1 VAEQPALSFA
11 GLLRQLRAE
20 AWLTQEELAEAAKL
34 SPRSVSDLERGISR
48 TARKE
53 TALLLADAL
62 GLAGPVRVVFVA
74 AARGKAPAADVQAAR
89 LGVPSPARHNLPASL
104 TSFVGRE
111 QDLARLEGLLGQA
124 RLVTLTGPAG
134 AGKTRLALELA
145 SGVLGRFPD
154 GAWLVDLAS
163 LSDASL
169 AAAAALSAVG
179 APGQPGRPAIDTLTD
194 FLIPRRTLVVLDN
207 CEHLLDGC
215 AELVGR
221 LLAACPDVKV
231 LATTREAMN
240 IPGEVLWKVRPLTI
254 PDEDCALDGLQSSEA
269 VVLFTDRTRAVEP
282 DFEITTQNAG
292 AVTQICRRLDGMPLA
307 IELAASRVRS
317 MAVQELS
324 SRLDD
329 RFHLLTG
336 GTRTALPRQRTLEAT
351 ITWSYDLLSEA
362 ERVLFDRLS
371 VFSGGCT
378 TDSARRV
385 CSGGAVSE
393 ERVLELVG
401 LLADRSMLVA
411 DKNGERK
418 TRYRMLETLR
428 QFGRERLAARGE
440 SEAVRR
446 RHLDWAINFAESY
459 TAPTGPAKQDPET
472 IAEEH
477 NLRAA
482 VEWTL
487 DAGDEESALRI
498 IGSVWFGH
506 FNERVALYERVLPPS
521 PAVSAA
527 LAAKALWAGLALAFM
542 MGDWELG
549 RQRGAWGAA
558 AARTAGDDLRLT
570 LCLIYEG
577 MCAWTLGAE
586 EEGRRLSEEAVAVAQ
601 AARLPEAEARSLLA
615 VAFLLIDCGDLDQAE
630 QTANRAKALTREVF
644 AQGHIDEA
652 LGVIYLARGE
662 LAKAAAQ
669 LAGTVQQFREI
680 QINCGAHILETC
692 AAWTAAAGRHEL
704 GAELVATAERI
715 REETAD
721 KPRPNERII
730 WRDWLPLIAANTE
743 AEAYSSAR
751 KRGRLLSFE
760 QALDLAENSLRGYS
774 A

>member
-1 VAEQPALSFA
+1 V
-11 GLLRQLRAE
+11 
-20 AWLTQEELAEAAKL
+20 
-34 SPRSVSDLERGISR
+34 
-48 TARKE
+48 
-53 TALLLADAL
+53 
-62 GLAGPVRVVFVA
+62 
-74 AARGKAPAADVQAAR
+74 
-89 LGVPSPARHNLPASL
+89 
-104 TSFVGRE
+104 
-111 QDLARLEGLLGQA
+111 
-124 RLVTLTGPAG
+124 
-134 AGKTRLALELA
+134 
-145 SGVLGRFPD
+145 
-154 GAWLVDLAS
+154 
-163 LSDASL
+163 
-169 AAAAALSAVG
+169 
-179 APGQPGRPAIDTLTD
+179 
-194 FLIPRRTLVVLDN
+194 
-207 CEHLLDGC
+207 
-215 AELVGR
+215 
-221 LLAACPDVKV
+221 
-231 LATTREAMN
+231 
-240 IPGEVLWKVRPLTI
+240 
-254 PDEDCALDGLQSSEA
+254 DGLQSSEA

-282 DFEITTQNAG
+282 DFEITTQNAR

-351 ITWSYDLLSEA
+351 ITWSYDLLSEQ

-378 TDSARRV
+378 IDSARRV

-411 DKNGERK
+411 DKNGERN
-418 TRYRMLETLR
+418 TRYRMFETLR

-440 SEAVRR
+440 SGAVRQ
-446 RHLDWAINFAESY
+446 RHLDWAINFAESHP
-459 TAPTGPAKQDPET
+459 APTGPVKQEPEI

-482 VEWTL
+482 LEWAL
-487 DAGDEESALRI
+487 DAGDEQSALRI

-521 PAVSAA
+521 PAASAA
-527 LAAKALWAGLALAFM
+527 LAAKALWAGLSLAFM

-549 RQRGAWGAA
+549 RRRGAWGAA
-558 AARTAGDDLRLT
+558 AARTAGDDLRLS
-570 LCLIYEG
+570 LCLNYEG
-577 MCAWTLGAE
+577 MCAWGLGAE
-586 EEGRRLSEEAVAVAQ
+586 EDARRLLTEAVAVAQ
-601 AARLPEAEARSLLA
+601 AAGLPEAEARGLLP
-615 VAFLLIDCGDLDQAE
+615 VALLLFDRGDLDRAE

-644 AQGHIDEA
+644 AQGHLDEA
-652 LGVIYLARGE
+652 LGIIYLARGE

-669 LAGTVQQFREI
+669 LAGTVQEFREI

-704 GAELVATAERI
+704 GAELLATAERI

-721 KPRPNERII
+721 KPRPYERII
-730 WRDWLPLIAANTE
+730 WRDWLPLIAAHTE
-743 AEAYSSAR
+743 AEAYRSAR
-751 KRGRLLSFE
+751 KRGRLLSFD
-760 QALDLAENSLRGYS
+760 QALDLAETSLRGYS

>member
-1 VAEQPALSFA
+1 M
-11 GLLRQLRAE
+11 
-20 AWLTQEELAEAAKL
+20 
-34 SPRSVSDLERGISR
+34 
-48 TARKE
+48 
-53 TALLLADAL
+53 
-62 GLAGPVRVVFVA
+62 
-74 AARGKAPAADVQAAR
+74 
-89 LGVPSPARHNLPASL
+89 
-104 TSFVGRE
+104 
-111 QDLARLEGLLGQA
+111 
-124 RLVTLTGPAG
+124 
-134 AGKTRLALELA
+134 
-145 SGVLGRFPD
+145 
-154 GAWLVDLAS
+154 
-163 LSDASL
+163 
-169 AAAAALSAVG
+169 
-179 APGQPGRPAIDTLTD
+179 DTLTD
-194 FLIPRRTLVVLDN
+194 FLIRRRTLVVLDN

-221 LLAACPDVKV
+221 LLSACPDVKV

-240 IPGEVLWKVRPLTI
+240 IPGEVSWKVRPLTI
-254 PDEDCALDGLQSSEA
+254 PDEDCAVDGLQSSEA

-317 MAVQELS
+317 MAVEELS

-329 RFHLLTG
+329 RFRLLTG

-351 ITWSYDLLSEA
+351 ITWSYDLLSEE

-401 LLADRSMLVA
+401 GLADRSMLVA
-411 DKNGERK
+411 DKNGEPK

-428 QFGRERLAARGE
+428 QFGQARLAARGE
-440 SEAVRR
+440 SRAVRR

-459 TAPTGPAKQDPET
+459 PAPTGPGKQEPEV

-477 NLRAA
+477 NLRSA
-482 VEWTL
+482 VEWAL
-487 DAGDEESALRI
+487 DAGDEEAVLRI
-498 IGSVWFGH
+498 IGSAWFGH
-506 FNERVALYERVLPPS
+506 FNERVALYDQVLPPS

-558 AARTAGDDLRLT
+558 AARVAGDDLRLS
-570 LCLIYEG
+570 LCLNYG
-577 MCAWTLGAE
+577 GACAWALGAE
-586 EEGRRLSEEAVAVAQ
+586 EEGRRLSTEAVAVAQ
-601 AARLPEAEARSLLA
+601 AAGLPEAEARGLLA
-615 VAFLLIDCGDLDQAE
+615 VAFIAIDSGDLDRAE
-630 QTANRAKALTREVF
+630 ETANRAGALTREVF
-644 AQGHIDEA
+644 THGHVDEA

-680 QINCGAHILETC
+680 PINCGAHILETC
-692 AAWTAAAGRHEL
+692 AAWAAAAGRHEL
-704 GAELVATAERI
+704 GAELLATAERI

-743 AEAYSSAR
+743 AEAYRSAR
-751 KRGRLLSFE
+751 KRGHLLSFE
-760 QALDLAENSLRGYS
+760 QALDLAENSLKGYS

>member
-20 AWLTQEELAEAAKL
+20 ARLTQEELAEAARL

-74 AARGKAPAADVQAAR
+74 AARGKAPAAEVQAAR
-89 LGVPSPARHNLPASL
+89 LGVPSPARHNLPAPL

-124 RLVTLTGPAG
+124 RLVTLTGPGG
-134 AGKTRLALELA
+134 AGKTRLALEFA

-169 AAAAALSAVG
+169 IAAAALSAVG
-179 APGQPGRPAIDTLTD
+179 APGQPGRAAVDTLTD
-194 FLIPRRTLVVLDN
+194 FLMRRRTLVVLDN
-207 CEHLLDGC
+207 CEHLVDGC
-215 AELVGR
+215 AELAGR
-221 LLAACPDVKV
+221 LLSACPDVKV

-240 IPGEVLWKVRPLTI
+240 IPGEVLWKVRPLPI
-254 PDEDCALDGLQSSEA
+254 PDGDCALDGLQSSEA

-282 DFEITTQNAG
+282 DFDITTQNAG

-307 IELAASRVRS
+307 IELAASRMRS

-351 ITWSYDLLSEA
+351 ITWSYDLLSEQ
-362 ERVLFDRLS
+362 ERLLFDRLS

-401 LLADRSMLVA
+401 GLADRSMLVA
-411 DKNGERK
+411 DKNGEPK

-428 QFGRERLAARGE
+428 QFGQERLAARGE
-440 SEAVRR
+440 SRAVRR
-446 RHLDWAINFAESY
+446 RHLDWAISFAESY
-459 TAPTGPAKQDPET
+459 PAPTGPGKREPG
-472 IAEEH
+472 IVAEEH
-477 NLRAA
+477 NLRSAL
-482 VEWTL
+482 EWAL

-558 AARTAGDDLRLT
+558 AARGAGDDLRLSF
-570 LCLIYEG
+570 CLSYQG
-577 MCAWTLGAE
+577 TCAWALGAE
-586 EEGRRLSEEAVAVAQ
+586 EDGRRLSEEAVAVAQ
-601 AARLPEAEARSLLA
+601 AAGLPEAEARTLLA
-615 VAFLLIDCGDLDQAE
+615 VAFISLDCGDLDRAE
-630 QTANRAKALTREVF
+630 QTANRARALTREVF
-644 AQGHIDEA
+644 THGHVDEA
-652 LGVIYLARGE
+652 LAVIYLARGE

-669 LAGTVQQFREI
+669 LAGTVHQFREI
-680 QINCGAHILETC
+680 PINCGAHILETC

-704 GAELVATAERI
+704 GAEILATAERI

-730 WRDWLPLIAANTE
+730 WRDWLPLIAASTE
-743 AEAYSSAR
+743 AEAYRSAR

>member
-20 AWLTQEELAEAAKL
+20 ARLTQEELAEAAKL

-74 AARGKAPAADVQAAR
+74 AARGKAPAAEVQAAR
-89 LGVPSPARHNLPASL
+89 LGVPSPARHNLPAPL

-111 QDLARLEGLLGQA
+111 RDLARLEGLLGQA
-124 RLVTLTGPAG
+124 RLVTLTGPGG

-154 GAWLVDLAS
+154 GVWLVDLAS

-169 AAAAALSAVG
+169 IAAAALSAVG
-179 APGQPGRPAIDTLTD
+179 APGQPGRPAIDTLAG
-194 FLIPRRTLVVLDN
+194 FLIRRRALVVLDN
-207 CEHLLDGC
+207 CEHLVDGC
-215 AELVGR
+215 AELAGR
-221 LLAACPDVKV
+221 LLAACPEVKV

-240 IPGEVLWKVRPLTI
+240 IPGEVLWKVGPLTV
-254 PDEDCALDGLQSSEA
+254 PDEGCAVDGLQSSEA

-324 SRLDD
+324 SRLGD
-329 RFHLLTG
+329 RFRLLTG
-336 GTRTALPRQRTLEAT
+336 GARTALPRQRTLEAT
-351 ITWSYDLLSEA
+351 ITWSYDLLSEE
-362 ERVLFDRLS
+362 ERVVFDRLS

-411 DKNGERK
+411 DKNGEPK

-428 QFGRERLAARGE
+428 QFGQERLAARGQ
-440 SEAVRR
+440 SGAVRE
-446 RHLDWAINFAESY
+446 RHLEWAINFAESY
-459 TAPTGPAKQDPET
+459 PAPTGPGKQEPG
-472 IAEEH
+472 IVAEEH
-477 NLRAA
+477 NLRSAL
-482 VEWTL
+482 EWAL
-487 DAGDEESALRI
+487 DVGDEESALRI
-498 IGSVWFGH
+498 IGAVWFGH

-558 AARTAGDDLRLT
+558 AARTAGDDLRLSF
-570 LCLIYEG
+570 CLSYQG
-577 MCAWTLGAE
+577 MCAWALGAE
-586 EEGRRLSEEAVAVAQ
+586 EDARRLSEEAVAVAQ
-601 AARLPEAEARSLLA
+601 AAGLPEAEARGLLGA
-615 VAFLLIDCGDLDQAE
+615 AFISIDCGELDRAE

-644 AQGHIDEA
+644 THGHVDEA

-669 LAGTVQQFREI
+669 LAGTVHQFRQI
-680 QINCGAHILETC
+680 PINCGAHILETC

-704 GAELVATAERI
+704 GAEILATAERI

-721 KPRPNERII
+721 KPRPGERII
-730 WRDWLPLIAANTE
+730 WRDWLPLIAASTE
-743 AEAYSSAR
+743 AEAYRSAR
-751 KRGRLLSFE
+751 KRGRLLSFD
-760 QALDLAENSLRGYS
+760 QALDLAENSLRGYR

>member
-20 AWLTQEELAEAAKL
+20 ARLTQEELAEAAKL
-34 SPRSVSDLERGISR
+34 SLRSVSDLERGISR
-48 TARKE
+48 TARKA

-74 AARGKAPAADVQAAR
+74 AARGKAPVAEVQAAR
-89 LGVPSPARHNLPASL
+89 LGMPSPSRHNLPATL

-124 RLVTLTGPAG
+124 RLVTLTGPGG

-145 SGVLGRFPD
+145 SGALGRFPD

-169 AAAAALSAVG
+169 IAAAALSAVG
-179 APGQPGRPAIDTLTD
+179 APGQPGRLAVDTLTD
-194 FLIPRRTLVVLDN
+194 FLTRRRTLVVLDN

-221 LLAACPDVKV
+221 LLSACPGVKV

-254 PDEDCALDGLQSSEA
+254 PDQGCALDGLQSSEA
-269 VVLFTDRTRAVEP
+269 VALFTDRTRAVEP
-282 DFEITTQNAG
+282 DFEVTAQNAG

-317 MAVQELS
+317 MAVQEVS

-351 ITWSYDLLSEA
+351 ITWSYDLLSEQ
-362 ERVLFDRLS
+362 ERVVFDRLS
-371 VFSGGCT
+371 VFAGGCT

-401 LLADRSMLVA
+401 LLADRSMLIA
-411 DKNGERK
+411 DKNGEAK

-428 QFGRERLAARGE
+428 QFGQERLAARGE

-459 TAPTGPAKQDPET
+459 PAPTGPVKQEPEI

-482 VEWTL
+482 LEWAL
-487 DAGDEESALRI
+487 DAADEESALRI

-521 PAVSAA
+521 PAVPAA

-549 RQRGAWGAA
+549 RRRGAWGAA
-558 AARTAGDDLRLT
+558 AARTAGDGLRLS
-570 LCLIYEG
+570 LCLNYEG
-577 MCAWTLGAE
+577 MCAWGLGAE
-586 EEGRRLSEEAVAVAQ
+586 EDARRLLTEAVAVAQ
-601 AARLPEAEARSLLA
+601 AAGLPEAEARGLLP
-615 VAFLLIDCGDLDQAE
+615 VALLLVDRGALDQAE
-630 QTANRAKALTREVF
+630 QTATRAGALTREVF

-652 LGVIYLARGE
+652 LGIIYLARGE
-662 LAKAAAQ
+662 LARAAAQ
-669 LAGTVQQFREI
+669 LAGTVQEFREI

-704 GAELVATAERI
+704 GAELLATAERI

-721 KPRPNERII
+721 KPRPYERII

-743 AEAYSSAR
+743 AEAYRSAR

-760 QALDLAENSLRGYS
+760 QALDLAENSLRGHR

>member
-20 AWLTQEELAEAAKL
+20 ARLTQEELAEAAKL

-89 LGVPSPARHNLPASL
+89 PGVPSPARHNLPAPL

-124 RLVTLTGPAG
+124 RLVTLTGPGG
-134 AGKTRLALELA
+134 AGKTRLALEFA

-169 AAAAALSAVG
+169 IAAAALSAVG
-179 APGQPGRPAIDTLTD
+179 APGRPGRPAIDTLTD
-194 FLIPRRTLVVLDN
+194 FLIRRRTLVVLDN

-221 LLAACPDVKV
+221 LLSACPDVKV

-240 IPGEVLWKVRPLTI
+240 IPGEVSWKVRPLTI

-269 VVLFTDRTRAVEP
+269 VVLFTDRARAVEP

-336 GTRTALPRQRTLEAT
+336 GTRTTLPRQRTLEAT
-351 ITWSYDLLSEA
+351 VAWSYDLLSEE

-418 TRYRMLETLR
+418 TRYRMFETLR
-428 QFGRERLAARGE
+428 QFGQERLAARGE
-440 SEAVRR
+440 SEAVRQ
-446 RHLDWAINFAESY
+446 RHLDWAISFVESY
-459 TAPTGPAKQDPET
+459 PAPTGQGRQEPEI
-472 IAEEH
+472 IAEQH
-477 NLRAA
+477 NLRSA
-482 VEWTL
+482 VEWAL
-487 DAGDEESALRI
+487 DVGDEESVLRI
-498 IGSVWFGH
+498 IGSAWFGH
-506 FNERVALYERVLPPS
+506 FDERVALYERVLPPS

-558 AARTAGDDLRLT
+558 AARVAGDDLRLSF
-570 LCLIYEG
+570 CLSYG
-577 MCAWTLGAE
+577 GACAWALGAE
-586 EEGRRLSEEAVAVAQ
+586 EDARRLLKESVAVAQ
-601 AARLPEAEARSLLA
+601 ASGLPEAEARSLLN
-615 VAFLLIDCGDLDQAE
+615 VAFFSIDCGDLDRAE
-630 QTANRAKALTREVF
+630 ETANRARALTRDVF
-644 AQGHIDEA
+644 VQGHIGEA

-662 LAKAAAQ
+662 LARAAAQ
-669 LAGTVQQFREI
+669 LAGAVQEFREI

-704 GAELVATAERI
+704 GAELLATAERI

-721 KPRPNERII
+721 RPRPNERII
-730 WRDWLPLIAANTE
+730 WRDWLPLIAANTQ
-743 AEAYSSAR
+743 AEAYSLAR

>member
-20 AWLTQEELAEAAKL
+20 ARLTQEELAEAAKL

-74 AARGKAPAADVQAAR
+74 AARGKAPAAEVQAAR
-89 LGVPSPARHNLPASL
+89 LGVPSPARHNLPPPL

-124 RLVTLTGPAG
+124 RLVTLTGPGG
-134 AGKTRLALELA
+134 AGKTRLALEFA

-169 AAAAALSAVG
+169 IAAAALSAVG
-179 APGQPGRPAIDTLTD
+179 APGQPGRAVIDTLTD
-194 FLIPRRTLVVLDN
+194 FLIRRRTLVVLDN

-221 LLAACPDVKV
+221 LLSACPDVKV

-240 IPGEVLWKVRPLTI
+240 IPGEVLWKVGPLTI

-269 VVLFTDRTRAVEP
+269 VALFTDRARAVEP

-292 AVTQICRRLDGMPLA
+292 AVTHICRRLDGMPLA

-329 RFHLLTG
+329 RFLLLTG

-351 ITWSYDLLSEA
+351 ITWSYDLLSE
-362 ERVLFDRLS
+362 EQRVLFDRLS

-378 TDSARRV
+378 TDTARCV

-401 LLADRSMLVA
+401 GLADRSMLVA

-428 QFGRERLAARGE
+428 HFGQERLAARGE
-440 SEAVRR
+440 TEAVRQ
-446 RHLDWAINFAESY
+446 RHLDWVIMLAESY
-459 TAPTGPAKQDPET
+459 PAPTGPAKQEPEI

-477 NLRAA
+477 NLRSA
-482 VEWTL
+482 VEWAL
-487 DAGDEESALRI
+487 NAADEESALRI

-549 RQRGAWGAA
+549 RRRGTWGAA
-558 AARTAGDDLRLT
+558 AARTAGDDLRLSF
-570 LCLIYEG
+570 CLSYGG
-577 MCAWTLGAE
+577 MCAWALGAE
-586 EEGRRLSEEAVAVAQ
+586 EDGRRLSEEAVAVAQ
-601 AARLPEAEARSLLA
+601 TAGLPEAESRSLLA
-615 VAFLLIDCGDLDQAE
+615 VVFISIERGDLDRAE
-630 QTANRAKALTREVF
+630 QMANRARALTREVF
-644 AQGHIDEA
+644 TQGHVDEA

-662 LAKAAAQ
+662 LATAAGQ
-669 LAGTVQQFREI
+669 LAGTVQEFREI
-680 QINCGAHILETC
+680 PINCGAHILETC

-704 GAELVATAERI
+704 GAELLATAERI

-721 KPRPNERII
+721 QPRPNERII

-751 KRGRLLSFE
+751 KRGRLLSFK

>member
-20 AWLTQEELAEAAKL
+20 ARLTQEELAEAAKL

-53 TALLLADAL
+53 TALLLADVL

-89 LGVPSPARHNLPASL
+89 LGVPSPARHNLPAPL
-104 TSFVGRE
+104 TSFVGRG
-111 QDLARLEGLLGQA
+111 QDLARLEGLLGRA
-124 RLVTLTGPAG
+124 RLVTLTGPGG

-145 SGVLGRFPD
+145 SSVLGGFPD

-163 LSDASL
+163 LFDASL
-169 AAAAALSAVG
+169 IAAAALSAVG
-179 APGQPGRPAIDTLTD
+179 APGQPGRPAIGTLTD
-194 FLIPRRTLVVLDN
+194 FLIRRRTLVVLDN

-215 AELVGR
+215 AELVGC
-221 LLAACPDVKV
+221 LLSACPDVKV

-240 IPGEVLWKVRPLTI
+240 IPGEVSWKVGPLTI

-292 AVTQICRRLDGMPLA
+292 AVTQICRQLDGMPLA
-307 IELAASRVRS
+307 IELAAARVRS

-351 ITWSYDLLSEA
+351 ITWSYDLLSEE

-378 TDSARRV
+378 ADSARRV

-401 LLADRSMLVA
+401 LLADRSMLAA
-411 DKNGERK
+411 DKKGERK

-428 QFGRERLAARGE
+428 QFGQERLAARGE
-440 SEAVRR
+440 SRAVRQ
-446 RHLDWAINFAESY
+446 RHLDWAINLAESY
-459 TAPTGPAKQDPET
+459 PAPTGPGKQEPEM

-477 NLRAA
+477 NLRSAL
-482 VEWTL
+482 EWAL

-498 IGSVWFGH
+498 IGSAWFGH

-558 AARTAGDDLRLT
+558 AARVAGDDLRLS
-570 LCLIYEG
+570 LCLSYGG
-577 MCAWTLGAE
+577 MCAWALGAE
-586 EEGRRLSEEAVAVAQ
+586 EDARRLSTEAVAVAQ
-601 AARLPEAEARSLLA
+601 AAGLPEAEARSLLA
-615 VAFLLIDCGDLDQAE
+615 VAFVSLDSGDLDRAE
-630 QTANRAKALTREVF
+630 ETANRAKALTREVF
-644 AQGHIDEA
+644 TQGHVDEA

-662 LAKAAAQ
+662 LARAAAQ

-680 QINCGAHILETC
+680 PINCGAHILETC
-692 AAWTAAAGRHEL
+692 AAWTAAAGRYEL
-704 GAELVATAERI
+704 GAELLAVAERI

-743 AEAYSSAR
+743 AEAYRSAR
-751 KRGRLLSFE
+751 KRGHLLSFE
-760 QALDLAENSLRGYS
+760 RALDLAENSLRGYS

>member
-1 VAEQPALSFA
+1 
-11 GLLRQLRAE
+11 
-20 AWLTQEELAEAAKL
+20 
-34 SPRSVSDLERGISR
+34 
-48 TARKE
+48 
-53 TALLLADAL
+53 
-62 GLAGPVRVVFVA
+62 
-74 AARGKAPAADVQAAR
+74 
-89 LGVPSPARHNLPASL
+89 
-104 TSFVGRE
+104 
-111 QDLARLEGLLGQA
+111 
-124 RLVTLTGPAG
+124 
-134 AGKTRLALELA
+134 
-145 SGVLGRFPD
+145 
-154 GAWLVDLAS
+154 
-163 LSDASL
+163 
-169 AAAAALSAVG
+169 
-179 APGQPGRPAIDTLTD
+179 
-194 FLIPRRTLVVLDN
+194 
-207 CEHLLDGC
+207 
-215 AELVGR
+215 
-221 LLAACPDVKV
+221 
-231 LATTREAMN
+231 
-240 IPGEVLWKVRPLTI
+240 
-254 PDEDCALDGLQSSEA
+254 LDGLQSSEA
-269 VVLFTDRTRAVEP
+269 VVLFTDRARAVDP
-282 DFEITTQNAG
+282 DFEVTTLNAG

-378 TDSARRV
+378 MDSARRV

-428 QFGRERLAARGE
+428 QFGQERLAARGE
-440 SEAVRR
+440 SGAVRQC
-446 RHLDWAINFAESY
+446 HLDWAINFAESCP
-459 TAPTGPAKQDPET
+459 APTGPVKQEPEI

-477 NLRAA
+477 NLRSAL
-482 VEWTL
+482 EWAL
-487 DAGDEESALRI
+487 DVGDEESALRI

-558 AARTAGDDLRLT
+558 AARVAGDDLRLSF
-570 LCLIYEG
+570 CLSYGG
-577 MCAWTLGAE
+577 MCAGALGAE
-586 EEGRRLSEEAVAVAQ
+586 EDARRLSTEAVAVAQ
-601 AARLPEAEARSLLA
+601 AAGLPEAEARSLLA
-615 VAFLLIDCGDLDQAE
+615 VAVLSIDCGDLDRAE
-630 QTANRAKALTREVF
+630 EGVNRAKALTREVF
-644 AQGHIDEA
+644 TQGHLDEA
-652 LGVIYLARGE
+652 LGIIHLARGE
-662 LAKAAAQ
+662 LARAAAQ
-669 LAGTVQQFREI
+669 LAGTVQEFREI

-704 GAELVATAERI
+704 GAELFATAERI

-721 KPRPNERII
+721 KPRPYERII

-743 AEAYSSAR
+743 AEAYRAAR

-760 QALDLAENSLRGYS
+760 QALDLAENSLKGYS